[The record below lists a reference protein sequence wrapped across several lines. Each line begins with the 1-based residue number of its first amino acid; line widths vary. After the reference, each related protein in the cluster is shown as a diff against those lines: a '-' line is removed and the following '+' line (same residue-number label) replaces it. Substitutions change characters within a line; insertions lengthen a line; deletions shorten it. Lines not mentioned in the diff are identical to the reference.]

1 MPYVFGSLIVL
12 NTVVLISYL
21 FFLQPSTT
29 ESLKQAQAEI
39 TQPIEFTNS
48 SERIPPLIGDK

>member
-12 NTVVLISYL
+12 NAVVLISYL
-21 FFLQPSTT
+21 FFLQPMTT
-29 ESLKQAQAEI
+29 ESFKQAQAEI